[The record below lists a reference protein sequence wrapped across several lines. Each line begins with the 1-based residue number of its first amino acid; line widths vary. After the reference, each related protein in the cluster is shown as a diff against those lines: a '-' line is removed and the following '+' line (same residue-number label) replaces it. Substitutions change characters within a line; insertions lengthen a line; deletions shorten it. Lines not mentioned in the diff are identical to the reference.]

1 MFGLFKRK
9 AKSVKAQVES
19 AIAKRFPPDS
29 KYLKGN
35 ETTDEEWT
43 REQKEQRL
51 QKKLAGLLGAAV
63 VLLKVFGVDV
73 PIDPAQ
79 QVAIAGAVM
88 AALTTWWA
96 IKDIRHDPD
105 AGLSV
110 DAD

>member
-9 AKSVKAQVES
+9 AKSVKARAES

-35 ETTDEEWT
+35 ETTDEEWK

-73 PIDPAQ
+73 PIDPHHH
-79 QVAIAGAVM
+79 QVVCDQILIHTDLYNIPHCIS
-88 AALTTWWA
+88 LTSCWY
-96 IKDIRHDPD
+96 PQ
-105 AGLSV
+105 G
-110 DAD
+110 